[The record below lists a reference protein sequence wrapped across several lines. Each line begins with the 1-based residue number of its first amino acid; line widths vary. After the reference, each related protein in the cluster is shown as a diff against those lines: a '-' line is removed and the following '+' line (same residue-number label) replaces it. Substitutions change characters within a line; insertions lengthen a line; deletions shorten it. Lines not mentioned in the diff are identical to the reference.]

1 MTTNQQMFLYA
12 VEEMNFTRAA
22 ERAFVT
28 QQCLSD
34 HIRRLEKNY
43 NVKLFDRTPKLK
55 LTKTI
60 DGYNAGDTEG
70 EFTNATLVFK
80 VTYKVDGEEIV
91 RYMNVQ
97 YNADTGAVTTAELDK
112 IPIDADISV
121 DEVYSDN
128 YESEQTSDIELVTD
142 EETGE
147 SYYTVSFDNTLKR
160 IEHGS
165 GIINKYEKD
174 ASGNFHLQYR
184 IKDGTNPQE
193 PK

>member
-1 MTTNQQMFLYA
+1 MDKNLLNKILRTFGPSGH
-12 VEEMNFTRAA
+12 EEAISQILRD
-22 ERAFVT
+22 FVAP
-28 QQCLSD
+28 
-34 HIRRLEKNY
+34 H
-43 NVKLFDRTPKLK
+43 
-55 LTKTI
+55 
-60 DGYNAGDTEG
+60 A
-70 EFTNATLVFK
+70 
-80 VTYKVDGEEIV
+80 
-91 RYMNVQ
+91 
-97 YNADTGAVTTAELDK
+97 
-112 IPIDADISV
+112 

-165 GIINKYEKD
+165 GISNKYEKD

-184 IKDGTNPQE
+184 IKDGTNTEE

>member
-1 MTTNQQMFLYA
+1 MNKTN
-12 VEEMNFTRAA
+12 
-22 ERAFVT
+22 
-28 QQCLSD
+28 
-34 HIRRLEKNY
+34 
-43 NVKLFDRTPKLK
+43 
-55 LTKTI
+55 
-60 DGYNAGDTEG
+60 
-70 EFTNATLVFK
+70 
-80 VTYKVDGEEIV
+80 
-91 RYMNVQ
+91 
-97 YNADTGAVTTAELDK
+97 
-112 IPIDADISV
+112 
-121 DEVYSDN
+121 SDN